1 MGVRAIDNAAVL
13 LNAHYEIR
21 LMEKAWLAL
30 LQSKKRLDRERGL
43 QHLQLLVDENK
54 LTDDERKKSEE
65 DVLQLVT
72 SLLSSWETKHGGLMA
87 ASVLIPKA
95 SDEFLGKLK
104 GDIPILLEYDE
115 SRVRLAAGIDTYLSP
130 SHNTV

>member
-1 MGVRAIDNAAVL
+1 
-13 LNAHYEIR
+13 
-21 LMEKAWLAL
+21 MEKAWLVL

-43 QHLQLLVDENK
+43 QHLQLLVDEDK

-72 SLLSSWETKHGGLMA
+72 SLSSSWETKHGGLMA

-95 SDEFLGKLK
+95 SDEFLEKLK

-115 SRVRLAAGIDTYLSP
+115 SRVRLAAGIDAYLSP
-130 SHNTV
+130 SHKTV